1 MINENKIDENPE
13 LLFVQLNGKCYC
25 CGKAG
30 HKSPNCKWN
39 NKPRHEWAINKAR
52 KQQSNQ
58 NNGTNNEINC
68 QMSNVN
74 ADSTLISR
82 STSATSGAASGWSGV
97 NMQFFQGMDMRNIIL
112 LDNQST
118 VSLFCNRDY
127 VGNVWS
133 VEKPLELATNAGI
146 LKTNQKAFVKGF
158 GEVWFDSRAITNIF
172 SFAEMED
179 KHRITYNSTN
189 ESAFLVEL
197 QDKIVKF
204 KQSDNGLYYFDPPYN
219 KSKQMCATNVP
230 MNSVQENMKLF
241 TNRQVERAKLTRKI
255 YHALGSPSLQDF
267 KTIVT
272 TNLVKNLPI
281 TLEDIKTAEMIFGTD
296 VGV

>member
-1 MINENKIDENPE
+1 MGN
-13 LLFVQLNGKCYC
+13 Y
-25 CGKAG
+25 
-30 HKSPNCKWN
+30 
-39 NKPRHEWAINKAR
+39 KAR
-52 KQQSNQ
+52 NQQSNQ
-58 NNGTNNEINC
+58 NSRTNNGTNR

-74 ADSTLISR
+74 VDSTSTSQ
-82 STSATSGAASGWSGV
+82 STSATSGAVSGWSGA

-127 VGNVWS
+127 VENVWS
-133 VEKPLELATNAGI
+133 VKKPLELATNAGI

-179 KHRITYNSTN
+179 KHRITYDSTN

-219 KSKQMCATNVP
+219 KSKQTCATNVP
-230 MNSVQENMKLF
+230 MDSV
-241 TNRQVERAKLTRKI
+241 
-255 YHALGSPSLQDF
+255 
-267 KTIVT
+267 
-272 TNLVKNLPI
+272 
-281 TLEDIKTAEMIFGTD
+281 
-296 VGV
+296 